1 MLFAIRR
8 TIARAPAA
16 LRAAPTPVSASSRLF
31 TSSALRLASGPPIIQ
46 GEGAAPGEVPTD
58 EQQATGLE
66 RFELLG
72 KLQGV
77 DVFDMEPLES
87 TRLGTT
93 KDPIMIKSYVSLR
106 RHGCSAVQY

>member
-8 TIARAPAA
+8 SIARVPAA
-16 LRAAPTPVSASSRLF
+16 LRAAPAPVSASPRLF
-31 TSSALRLASGPPIIQ
+31 TTSALRLASGPPVIQ

-66 RFELLG
+66 RFELMG

-77 DVFDMEPLES
+77 DVFDMEPLQS

-93 KDPIMIKSYVSLR
+93 KDPIMIKSYVSEQ
-106 RHGCSAVQY
+106 H